1 MVDHNHR
8 ALSVRKQCQVLEIS
22 RSSAYYR
29 PCGESAENL
38 RIMRVIDAEYL
49 KHPFYGSRKMVY
61 FLTRQGLEIG
71 RHRVRR
77 LMRVMEITAIYQ
89 KPRTTIPN
97 QNHKIYPYL
106 LKGVVIDR
114 PTQVW
119 ATDITYLPMRKGF
132 MYVVAVIDW
141 ASRKVLSWHLSNT
154 MDVRFCVEALQEA
167 LLKYGAPEIFNTDQG
182 SQFTSNKFTA
192 ILKAHTIKISMDS
205 VGRWMDN
212 VTIERLWGSLK
223 YECIYLR
230 EFDTV
235 SELKAAI
242 TEYMQF
248 YNLERPHATFNAQ
261 TPEEVYT
268 QSMSMVTQIAA

>member
-1 MVDHNHR
+1 MVEHHNPK
-8 ALSVRKQCQVLEIS
+8 LSVRQQCQLLSIS
-22 RSSAYYR
+22 RSSAYYQ
-29 PCGESAENL
+29 PSGENAENL
-38 RIMRVIDAEYL
+38 SIMKLMDAEYL

-77 LMRVMEITAIYQ
+77 LMRVMGITAIYQ

-106 LKGVVIDR
+106 LKGAVIDR
-114 PTQVW
+114 PNQVW
-119 ATDITYLPMRKGF
+119 ATDITYIPMRKGF
-132 MYVVAVIDW
+132 MYLVAVIDW
-141 ASRKVLSWHLSNT
+141 ASRKVLSWRLSNT
-154 MDVRFCVEALQEA
+154 MDTRFCVDALQA
-167 LLKYGAPEIFNTDQG
+167 AIAKCGPPEIFNTDQG
-182 SQFTSNKFTA
+182 SQFTSNRFTEV
-192 ILKAHTIKISMDS
+192 LKKHNIRISMDS

-212 VTIERLWGSLK
+212 VMIERLWRSVK

-235 SELKAAI
+235 SELK
-242 TEYMQF
+242 TVLTDYMQF
-248 YNLERPHATFNAQ
+248 YNFERPHATFDGQ

-268 QSMSMVTQIAA
+268 KSVSRLTQLAA